1 MLSEEK
7 LNRIAVATNK
17 EEDEE
22 DLAFY
27 LDNKIKLMV
36 AQIANLMNDK
46 ENLAVLLESTEA
58 RISSSEFI
66 IQSLEEKLCES
77 EAEKKANMNL
87 MILVQP
93 ILKEGVIALEEKATL
108 LEEKATLLEEK
119 ATLLGEIATLLEEKE
134 RQAIQTVWI
143 KSVSLFL

>member
-7 LNRIAVATNK
+7 LNGIVVLTAK
-17 EEDEE
+17 EEEE
-22 DLAFY
+22 DIAFH

-77 EAEKKANMNL
+77 EAQTKVAEAKVTRLEKKLSEAD
-87 MILVQP
+87 
-93 ILKEGVIALEEKATL
+93 
-108 LEEKATLLEEK
+108 
-119 ATLLGEIATLLEEKE
+119 
-134 RQAIQTVWI
+134 QTVWAMI
-143 KSVSLFL
+143 